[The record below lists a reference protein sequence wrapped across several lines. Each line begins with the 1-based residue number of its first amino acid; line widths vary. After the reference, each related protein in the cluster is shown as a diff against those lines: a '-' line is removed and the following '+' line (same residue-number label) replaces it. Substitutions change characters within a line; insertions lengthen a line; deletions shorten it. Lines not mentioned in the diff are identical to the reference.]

1 MIVAT
6 QVVIAT
12 KEITD
17 LSKAVLITDTLPGQS
32 PPSIFQLPSVRMTP
46 DGNVQR
52 NFDLGNVVRF
62 WRSTTAE
69 RVPQAIVL
77 RSTMEGIG
85 PIEAQFYSTEAPAG
99 LRPRLII
106 TYLPRSE
113 FGIP

>member
-1 MIVAT
+1 M
-6 QVVIAT
+6 
-12 KEITD
+12 
-17 LSKAVLITDTLPGQS
+17 ITDTIRAQARPD
-32 PPSIFQLPSVRMTP
+32 IFQLPSLLMPPTGTVA
-46 DGNVQR
+46 R
-52 NFDLGNVVRF
+52 NFDIGKVVRF
-62 WRSTTAE
+62 WHSTTAE

-85 PIEAQFYSTEAPAG
+85 PVEAQFYSTDAPVG